1 MFVDI
6 ESIRDQL
13 PFDPFK
19 AIVAPRP
26 IGWISTISASGVANL
41 ATSSFFNALSSDPHR
56 IGFSSSGWK
65 DTVSNCDATGEFVFN
80 LVTQTLLTSMSQTS
94 AAIPPEESEFAFCG
108 LESVPSYRVS
118 APRVAQSPAALE
130 CRVVEIRQLQ
140 GLDGVP
146 CQSWFTIGEVIGIYL
161 DPAFITEAGR
171 FDTAKAAIPTRC
183 GYQDYME
190 AGDLFELPR
199 P

>member
-1 MFVDI
+1 
-6 ESIRDQL
+6 
-13 PFDPFK
+13 
-19 AIVAPRP
+19 
-26 IGWISTISASGVANL
+26 
-41 ATSSFFNALSSDPHR
+41 
-56 IGFSSSGWK
+56 
-65 DTVSNCDATGEFVFN
+65 
-80 LVTQTLLTSMSQTS
+80 MSQTS
-94 AAIPPEESEFAFCG
+94 VAIPPEESEFAFCG

-146 CQSWFTIGEVIGIYL
+146 CQSWFTVGEVIGIYL

-190 AGDLFELPR
+190 SGGLFELTR

>member
-1 MFVDI
+1 M
-6 ESIRDQL
+6 
-13 PFDPFK
+13 
-19 AIVAPRP
+19 
-26 IGWISTISASGVANL
+26 
-41 ATSSFFNALSSDPHR
+41 
-56 IGFSSSGWK
+56 
-65 DTVSNCDATGEFVFN
+65 
-80 LVTQTLLTSMSQTS
+80 
-94 AAIPPEESEFAFCG
+94 
-108 LESVPSYRVS
+108 S

-190 AGDLFELPR
+190 AGDLFELTR